1 MNLKFIKILG
11 LYQLIA
17 GALGILTYL
26 FFFHTIDLLNVTLN
40 GLSVY
45 SGYLLLKKDFKKGPN
60 LSIINQFLQIIGVS
74 LLGFTFKFVAGIC
87 LGFYIDLTSDTIIGA
102 SVNLNIWQMSFSSNT
117 EQIRIS
123 LNFIPVIL
131 INYIFREKAKLN

>member
-17 GALGILTYL
+17 GALGILTFL

-45 SGYLLLKKDFKKGPN
+45 SGYLLLKKDFKKGLN
-60 LSIINQFLQIIGVS
+60 LSIINQSLQIIGVS
-74 LLGFTFKFVAGIC
+74 LLGITFKFIAGIC